1 MSLFSDDFKLEMSDK
16 VIDYDTSH
24 IYTGHIYGKC
34 RNGGFCFELAIALCL
49 DIHAMQRPFSQ

>member
-34 RNGGFCFELAIALCL
+34 RNGGFCFELAIALV
-49 DIHAMQRPFSQ
+49 